1 MRLSCFLYK
10 SPGPDR
16 SEELPPFSSS
26 SMEHL
31 GEPGALLGDGDTS
44 RRRRSQSGEKT
55 DTQVC
60 DFNIMEVKAASLSPT
75 QCLTSPIILT
85 HPVALG
91 PSLPPLSY
99 AVSPIP
105 VASSQSEW
113 LSSLEKEKKKKK
125 LHVMLHVPP
134 TTQIHL

>member
-99 AVSPIP
+99 AVSL
-105 VASSQSEW
+105 ASSQSEW
-113 LSSLEKEKKKKK
+113 LSSLEKEKKKIF
-125 LHVMLHVPP
+125 
-134 TTQIHL
+134 T